1 MGAESYLM
9 EVKLKNPIPQAE
21 LINLLESCGA
31 TYLADGYGPGSTIGC
46 ASYCFEIRSE
56 LGLTELRADL
66 APGEREVPRLFLR
79 FSILSPRTV
88 IGQSLAFLRELR
100 AKRAIAVYPATG
112 GKDAA
117 ELELDKERF
126 LLSAKQDRVLGT
138 ILGNEQGLIIE
149 GGETT
154 MHYIY
159 DNGLVSQVWGSTSP
173 GTKQKWWQKLWRSQ

>member
-9 EVKLKNPIPQAE
+9 EVKFKHPIPQAE
-21 LINLLESCGA
+21 LISMLESCGA
-31 TYLADGYGPGSTIGC
+31 TYMAGGPSPSSSTGWGS
-46 ASYCFEIRSE
+46 YRFEIRSE

-88 IGQSLAFLRELR
+88 IGQSFAFLRELR
-100 AKRAIAVYPATG
+100 AKRAVAVYPATG
-112 GKDAA
+112 AEDEA
-117 ELELDKERF
+117 ELELDEERF
-126 LLSAKQDRVLGT
+126 LLSAKQDRVLAT

-154 MHYIY
+154 IHYIY
-159 DNGLVSQVWGSTSP
+159 DNELVSQVWGSTSP
-173 GTKQKWWQKLWRSQ
+173 RTKQKWWQKLWRSQ